1 MGSLPTAFITHSAC
15 AGHDLGAW
23 HPEQPGRIA
32 AIDQALQDD
41 PAFSAL
47 IRVEAPAAEQHA
59 LERVHPADYLDTL
72 IKATPPA
79 GINWLDPDTGL
90 CPRSWDA
97 ALHAAG
103 AGVKAV
109 DDILAGAY
117 QRAFCDIR
125 PPGHHAESAR
135 AMGFCLLNNIA
146 LAARHALDQA
156 GITRVVIVDFDVHHG
171 NGTEQI
177 FDGNERVLLLSSFQH
192 PLFPYCGTTAHPG
205 YLPMPLPAGTDSKGF
220 RAAWQERGLPALDAC
235 APDFVLIS
243 AGFDAHRDDPLAG
256 LNLLEE
262 DFAWLTG
269 EVCRIADVH
278 AGGRVIAMLEGGYD
292 LPALGRSA
300 AAHVK
305 ALMHA

>member
-1 MGSLPTAFITHSAC
+1 M
-15 AGHDLGAW
+15 
-23 HPEQPGRIA
+23 
-32 AIDQALQDD
+32 
-41 PAFSAL
+41 
-47 IRVEAPAAEQHA
+47 
-59 LERVHPADYLDTL
+59 HPAGYLDTL
-72 IKATPPA
+72 IKANPRS
-79 GINWLDPDTGL
+79 GVNWLDPDTGL
-90 CPRSWDA
+90 CAKSWEA
-97 ALHAAG
+97 ALRAAG

-117 QRAFCDIR
+117 QRAFCNVR

-146 LAARHALDQA
+146 VAARHALNQA
-156 GITRVVIVDFDVHHG
+156 GIERVAIVDFDVHHG

-177 FDGNERVLLLSSFQH
+177 FDGNEGVLLISSFQH
-192 PLFPYCGTTAHPG
+192 PLYPHCGTTAHPG
-205 YLPMPLPAGTDSKGF
+205 YVPMPLPAGTDGQGF
-220 RAAWQERGLPALDAC
+220 RAAWQEHGLPALQVF
-235 APDFVLIS
+235 APDFVLMS

-262 DFAWLTG
+262 DFAWLTA
-269 EVCRIADVH
+269 EVCRIAGAR
-278 AGGRVIAMLEGGYD
+278 AGGRVVAMLEGGYD

>member
-1 MGSLPTAFITHSAC
+1 MGSVPTAFITHPAC
-15 AGHDLGAW
+15 AEHDLGAW
-23 HPEQPGRIA
+23 HPEQPSRIA
-32 AIDQALQDD
+32 AVDQALRRD
-41 PAFSAL
+41 PQFFAL
-47 IRVEAPAAEQHA
+47 MRIEAPAATRDV
-59 LERVHPADYLDTL
+59 LERVHPAAYLDTL
-72 IKATPPA
+72 IEATPRS
-79 GINWLDPDTGL
+79 GVNWLDPDTGL
-90 CPRSWDA
+90 CVRSWEA

-109 DDILAGAY
+109 DDMLAGAY
-117 QRAFCDIR
+117 RRAFCNVR

-146 LAARHALDQA
+146 VAARHALGQP
-156 GITRVVIVDFDVHHG
+156 GIGRVAIVDFDVHHG

-177 FDGNERVLLLSSFQH
+177 FDGEERVLLLSSFQH
-192 PLFPYCGTTAHPG
+192 PFYPGCGTVAHPG
-205 YLPMPLPAGTDSKGF
+205 YVPMPLPAGTDGAGF
-220 RAAWQERGLPALDAC
+220 RAVWEQRGLPALEAH

-262 DFAWLTG
+262 DFSWLTG

-278 AGGRVIAMLEGGYD
+278 AGGRVVALLEGGYD

-300 AAHVK
+300 AAHVA